1 MKKLKSNH
9 IKFVIN
15 LINLK
20 VFFFFHESSFLKA
33 LINTANLLFNKT
45 DAWKELN
52 KKEKSKSAT
61 LLMDLIEKEIF
72 STNIKIDNIQID
84 TKNIGLQ

>member
-1 MKKLKSNH
+1 
-9 IKFVIN
+9 
-15 LINLK
+15 
-20 VFFFFHESSFLKA
+20 LKA

>member
-1 MKKLKSNH
+1 MYH
-9 IKFVIN
+9 I
-15 LINLK
+15 
-20 VFFFFHESSFLKA
+20 FLKA

-72 STNIKIDNIQID
+72 STNIKTDNIQID
-84 TKNIGLQ
+84 TKNIGLQRNDSKSRNYFLSIFSC